1 MQDLSCRDR
10 SRSSSR
16 TNRYIYK
23 RELGRDYNG
32 LENTDRKDVVKNY
45 MATWRPDRRLGVI
58 LS

>member
-1 MQDLSCRDR
+1 MQDLLCRDR

-16 TNRYIYK
+16 ANRYIYK

-32 LENTDRKDVVKNY
+32 LENTERQDVVKIY